1 MTILENQK
9 QNKQKNIDDIKHQ
22 LWKKNYLLS
31 VLQAKI
37 QKHNELKIK
46 VSDLEKQ
53 RSVLLKTLE
62 QNQQEIE
69 QETNVLKNTQKQLK
83 QLSNSNIDAL
93 KRLEIKTLELEQAKR
108 KNINLENELKEI
120 KVKILTLK
128 QEKEEQLRIFKK
140 ENDELLKQQRDL
152 SEQIVLKNNEISNL
166 TNEIAAKKIVIKDLE
181 RSTKYQEEKIRLL
194 SEEYENNKKNLKSQE
209 KDLKEKTE
217 MLLMLNKQ
225 KTDLEQTLVMLTKE
239 KDQLLVNEEK
249 LKNEISEIS
258 KKISDK
264 KDELIKDDT
273 ALKKIKTVIN
283 GIDQNLSELKST
295 NSKLKKS
302 NDQKQELVNKKSKE
316 IVTIIEE
323 IETYGMKVWNVS
335 QKLEETKKEYERL
348 SLIKMNLNSSSK
360 KIYGFL
366 QFIKE
371 EFNKIRVI
379 WPETITKN
387 KELKIIID
395 QFIEITQKWLDPSE
409 LSVHYKKYIDS
420 MTEIKKR
427 ADDKYLEISDLYSR
441 LDQCVKDLDN
451 YTKNFNK
458 AVDDAL
464 KINNPQPIE

>member
-181 RSTKYQEEKIRLL
+181 RSTK
-194 SEEYENNKKNLKSQE
+194 
-209 KDLKEKTE
+209 
-217 MLLMLNKQ
+217 
-225 KTDLEQTLVMLTKE
+225 
-239 KDQLLVNEEK
+239 
-249 LKNEISEIS
+249 IS
-258 KKISDK
+258 
-264 KDELIKDDT
+264 
-273 ALKKIKTVIN
+273 
-283 GIDQNLSELKST
+283 
-295 NSKLKKS
+295 
-302 NDQKQELVNKKSKE
+302 
-316 IVTIIEE
+316 
-323 IETYGMKVWNVS
+323 
-335 QKLEETKKEYERL
+335 R
-348 SLIKMNLNSSSK
+348 
-360 KIYGFL
+360 
-366 QFIKE
+366 
-371 EFNKIRVI
+371 R
-379 WPETITKN
+379 KN
-387 KELKIIID
+387 KAAKWRIWK
-395 QFIEITQKWLDPSE
+395 QQKE
-409 LSVHYKKYIDS
+409 FKKPR
-420 MTEIKKR
+420 KR
-427 ADDKYLEISDLYSR
+427 
-441 LDQCVKDLDN
+441 
-451 YTKNFNK
+451 
-458 AVDDAL
+458 
-464 KINNPQPIE
+464 P

>member
-1 MTILENQK
+1 
-9 QNKQKNIDDIKHQ
+9 
-22 LWKKNYLLS
+22 
-31 VLQAKI
+31 
-37 QKHNELKIK
+37 
-46 VSDLEKQ
+46 
-53 RSVLLKTLE
+53 
-62 QNQQEIE
+62 
-69 QETNVLKNTQKQLK
+69 
-83 QLSNSNIDAL
+83 
-93 KRLEIKTLELEQAKR
+93 
-108 KNINLENELKEI
+108 
-120 KVKILTLK
+120 
-128 QEKEEQLRIFKK
+128 
-140 ENDELLKQQRDL
+140 
-152 SEQIVLKNNEISNL
+152 
-166 TNEIAAKKIVIKDLE
+166 
-181 RSTKYQEEKIRLL
+181 
-194 SEEYENNKKNLKSQE
+194 
-209 KDLKEKTE
+209 